1 MPERYN
7 LGLTNMV
14 DRPSSTAS
22 ELSRAEKVA
31 GVPAFLRKV
40 ARYRPR
46 IVCFI
51 GREIGDA
58 FETAVRQ
65 SLKPSGATSSMTG
78 STTKKPVAKPGS
90 IAPISNSEA
99 PTPVPNVLDRKAADY
114 VTPLLTTPG
123 FGMLPY
129 KLVHAHT
136 KPSNEGDPLVS
147 ETLFFTAPSTSG
159 RVQSYQLE
167 DRVQLLRVLREEKD
181 AAVSGVTDTSDMT
194 TIPPTLYEVDE
205 TRTKSRFFI
214 RRGSPEIAAV

>member
-1 MPERYN
+1 
-7 LGLTNMV
+7 MV

-65 SLKPSGATSSMTG
+65 SLKPSDVTSSKNS
-78 STTKKPVAKPGS
+78 STKRKSTAKPGS
-90 IAPISNSEA
+90 IAATSDTEA

-123 FGMLPY
+123 FGLLPY

-136 KPSNEGDPLVS
+136 KPFSPL
-147 ETLFFTAPSTSG
+147 TSD
-159 RVQSYQLE
+159 YKLE

-181 AAVSGVTDTSDMT
+181 AVVSGATDTSDMT

-214 RRGSPEIAAV
+214 PRGGPEAPAV

>member
-1 MPERYN
+1 
-7 LGLTNMV
+7 MV

-136 KPSNEGDPLVS
+136 KPCEWDFLLASSSADISQQMKETHWCRKHFFSPHPARLV
-147 ETLFFTAPSTSG
+147 E
-159 RVQSYQLE
+159 YNH
-167 DRVQLLRVLREEKD
+167 
-181 AAVSGVTDTSDMT
+181 
-194 TIPPTLYEVDE
+194 
-205 TRTKSRFFI
+205 I
-214 RRGSPEIAAV
+214 R